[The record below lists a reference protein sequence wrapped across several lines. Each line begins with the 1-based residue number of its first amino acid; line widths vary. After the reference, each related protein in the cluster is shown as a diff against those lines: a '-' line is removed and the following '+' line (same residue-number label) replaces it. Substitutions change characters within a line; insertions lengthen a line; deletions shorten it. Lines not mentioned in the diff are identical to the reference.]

1 MRGGE
6 EPGDGGPGGPPKSS
20 PRDRVTPPHLLRGS
34 RELLGVLAS
43 WQGELEQLM
52 DLPRRKPPG
61 KLKFADLERLAKERY
76 AKREH
81 FLDVEDELAGEAP
94 MISKS
99 NLITKLEAV
108 TRLAVDVKDFSIM
121 LREVLALYGEEAAEV
136 TERLGLSETWQQQ
149 GLEEYTA
156 ISRRWDMLAR
166 VAIPELGGRRWREVW
181 ASLGEGEQHL

>member
-6 EPGDGGPGGPPKSS
+6 EPGGGGPGGPPKSS

-61 KLKFADLERLAKERY
+61 KLKFSDVERLAKERH

-81 FLDVEDELAGEAP
+81 FLDMEDELAGEAP
-94 MISKS
+94 MLSRVI
-99 NLITKLEAV
+99 LTRRLMAV
-108 TRLAVDVKDFSIM
+108 TGLAAVVVDFSVM
-121 LREVLALYGEEAAEV
+121 LREVLGPLV
-136 TERLGLSETWQQQ
+136 LLRVVILS
-149 GLEEYTA
+149 LRA
-156 ISRRWDMLAR
+156 
-166 VAIPELGGRRWREVW
+166 
-181 ASLGEGEQHL
+181 